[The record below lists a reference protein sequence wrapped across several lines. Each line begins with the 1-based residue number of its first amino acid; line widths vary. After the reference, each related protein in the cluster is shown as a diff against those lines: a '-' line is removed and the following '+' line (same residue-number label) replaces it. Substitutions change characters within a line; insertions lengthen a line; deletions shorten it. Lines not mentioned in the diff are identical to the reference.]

1 MKRKYFLIFLKNYI
15 RKELRVMTVKMIQNH
30 KKNGVQKEIE
40 KIQEMFN

>member
-1 MKRKYFLIFLKNYI
+1 MKRKCNLPEKGF
-15 RKELRVMTVKMIQNH
+15 RVMTVKMIQNH